1 MNKLLTVLS
10 ALLFLA
16 IQTTS
21 AQCDPKIVKLQSNK
35 ARGLKTNMQAE
46 ELAMETVITIDS
58 AKMILTGT
66 FNGETETLEGDIVE
80 VVSCAWSEY
89 LKNGKSEYR
98 IIVSKGGESMKS
110 IMILESENGNTTL
123 TFYEED
129 KADTKLQFDIN
140 EYTVTEIIKPVNSPA
155 QPETKT
161 KKQKRKS

>member
-1 MNKLLTVLS
+1 MNKLLTVLL

-16 IQTTS
+16 IQTAS

-58 AKMILTGT
+58 AKMVLTGS

-80 VVSCAWSEY
+80 VVYCTWSEY
-89 LKNGKSEYR
+89 LKDGKSEYR
-98 IIVSKGGESMKS
+98 VIVNKGGESMKS
-110 IMILESENGNTTL
+110 IMVLESENGNTTL
-123 TFYEED
+123 TFFEED
-129 KADTKLQFDIN
+129 KADNKLQFDIN
-140 EYTVTEIIKPVNSPA
+140 EYTVTEITKPVYNK
-155 QPETKT
+155 PEQKT

>member
-16 IQTTS
+16 IQTAS

-58 AKMILTGT
+58 AKLVLTGS
-66 FNGETETLEGDIVE
+66 FKGETETLEGDIVE
-80 VVSCAWSEY
+80 IVSCEWSEY
-89 LKNGKSEYR
+89 LKNGKTEYR
-98 IIVSKGGESMKS
+98 IVVDKDGQSMKS
-110 IMILESENGNTTL
+110 IMILESENGNTTI
-123 TFYEED
+123 TFFEED
-129 KADTKLQFDIN
+129 KDDSKLQFVIH
-140 EYTVTEIIKPVNSPA
+140 EYTVAEIIKPATNK
-155 QPETKT
+155 PEQKT